1 MVQPFREAGL
11 PEPMDDSDGEHTRYS
26 GEIGVV
32 RKTYPDLWRV
42 DIEPQDGGLIHKAQ
56 VYGDTLPE
64 VHIDVERPSYVEYW
78 CRGGNLQDIWCSAI
92 PWRRLKGPESATE
105 PEKRLYHKHL
115 KIQRVGDLTIRIT
128 QDGKKIYLYDAES
141 NDYCLYDQD
150 ARAFHVIGPHV
161 FWGTDDKNRVELHTE
176 TSDDRVRVVI
186 PKALIGRTAV
196 ASTDGISYTADQ
208 LLHLVS
214 TLVVKATAGQE
225 IDLIAPLIKL
235 TADQVVV
242 DPVNI
247 KLGSNS
253 ASEQI
258 ILGNLFMALFN
269 SLINIFNN
277 HVHTGVASGAG
288 TTGIPT
294 VPATFMDGTH
304 LSDVAHVS
312 KSGA

>member
-11 PEPMDDSDGEHTRYS
+11 PDPMDDSDGEHTRYS

-42 DIEPQDGGLIHKAQ
+42 DIEPQEGGLIRKAQ
-56 VYGDTLPE
+56 VYGHTLPE

-78 CRGGNLQDIWCSAI
+78 CRGGNLQDIWCS
-92 PWRRLKGPESATE
+92 PLHWRRLKGPESATE

-115 KIQRVGDLTIRIT
+115 KIQRVGDITIRVT
-128 QDGKKIYLYDAES
+128 PDNRIYLYDAETG
-141 NDYCLYDQD
+141 DIAMYEQGTRTL
-150 ARAFHVIGPHV
+150 HIIGPHV
-161 FWGTDDKNRVELHTE
+161 FVGTDAKNRAELHTE
-176 TSDDRVRVVI
+176 TTDDRLRVVI
-186 PKALIGRTAV
+186 PKAFIGKTAV

-235 TADQVVV
+235 TADQIVL
-242 DPVNI
+242 DPTNI
-247 KLGSNS
+247 KLGHAN
-253 ASEQI
+253 ATERLL
-258 ILGNLFMALFN
+258 LGDLFKAFLNAF
-269 SLINIFNN
+269 L
-277 HVHTGVASGAG
+277 VAYTGHTHAGVQTGAG
-288 TTGIPT
+288 TSGVPT
-294 VPATFMDGTH
+294 VAATLMDDSM

-312 KSGA
+312 KAGV